1 MSSEIGV
8 IIGLALA
15 LAVVFL
21 VTRPLRQ
28 PSAATATDDVAL
40 SDLAAQ
46 REAAYQILRD
56 LDSDFQA
63 GKLAEDDYRPMRVQA
78 LAQAAE
84 IIAQLDS
91 HQRLQIPNP
100 KPVLSEVEA
109 SQTPK
114 SEVASPKSKVNAFAS
129 TSAFCPQC
137 GTAHAPDDVFCRKC
151 GRALTGLSD
160 QPLVVGGQT
169 SDD

>member
-100 KPVLSEVEA
+100 K